1 MEEPMSS
8 VIDKYPSINLSDY
21 LAPEGMTLDEFEGRL
36 HEPLFR
42 LCNLYSI
49 TDKEAATVKFT
60 PTWPQCVV
68 LHSVFVEGRQR
79 IAIPKARQLGFS
91 TLIAIIA
98 FDKAYFGDGQQCSI
112 VDRTRD
118 DAEAKLDKVAFA
130 FKHLDPELREGAGL
144 IVEKNS
150 QMAWSN
156 GGSVAAGKNARGG
169 TNQLLHISE
178 WGVIAYEDPKRSA
191 EIVSGAIP
199 SCSGLNSIIFGEST
213 YKGGRGGDWYQVLRS
228 GMECSDEDRTVLD
241 WTVLFFEWFLEP
253 AYTLEGSLNRLTPQD
268 HKYFAEMEKETGYTF
283 TDGQKLWYVVTRDIV
298 QGRWMPREYP
308 TVMSEMWSVREEGQI
323 YASMLD
329 KARVDGRISNDV
341 RYYEQLPVYAALD
354 IGAPENT
361 KCVIFQVVAD
371 RIVYLEA
378 KSGGDDIITPL
389 DWIKWMTGKTYRFG
403 SIFMPHD
410 AEAVWLPLF
419 KQMGVTTAVC
429 LKRPMSVW
437 DNIIYAQTQFSR
449 CEFHKD
455 GCHVSDGKDDVGLV
469 GSLESFHCVMEKDG
483 QTVKEVPLH
492 DWSSHFSTCFGYSHQ
507 AMKDGMLV
515 DRSAIP
521 VMQGTPRKPRV
532 SMGRRRR

>member
-1 MEEPMSS
+1 MA
-8 VIDKYPSINLSDY
+8 DKYPSINLADY
-21 LAPEGMTLDEFEGRL
+21 AVTASMTQEQFEARL
-36 HEPLFR
+36 HDPLFR
-42 LCNLYSI
+42 ICNIYSI
-49 TDKEAATVKFT
+49 TDKDGNTVQFE
-60 PTWPQCVV
+60 PNWPQRVV
-68 LHSVFVEGRQR
+68 LHYVYVLGRQR
-79 IAIPKARQLGFS
+79 IGIPKARQLGFS
-91 TLIAIIA
+91 TLIAIVA
-98 FDKAYFGDGQQCSI
+98 FDKAYWGEGQQCSI
-112 VDRTRD
+112 VDQTRD
-118 DAEAKLDKVAFA
+118 DAEEKLDKVAFA
-130 FKHLDPELREGAGL
+130 FDHLDPELREGAGV
-144 IVEKNS
+144 IVNKNS
-150 QMAWSN
+150 EMAWSN

-169 TNQLLHISE
+169 TNSLLHISE

-199 SCSGLNSIIFGEST
+199 SCSGKDSVIFAEST

-228 GMECSDEDRTVLD
+228 GMECSDDDRTALD

-253 AYTLEGSLNRLTPQD
+253 AYTLEGSLNRLTAKD
-268 HKYFAEMEKETGYTF
+268 HAYFAEMERETGYKF
-283 TDGQKLWYVVTRDIV
+283 SDGQKLWYVVTRDTV

-329 KARVDGRISNDV
+329 KARAEGRVSNDI

-354 IGAPENT
+354 IGAAENT

-389 DWIKWMTGKTYRFG
+389 DWIKWLTGKTYRFG
-403 SIFMPHD
+403 SIFLPHD

-419 KQMGVTTAVC
+419 QQMGVTTAVC
-429 LKRPMSVW
+429 LKQPMSVW
-437 DNIIYAQTQFSR
+437 DNIIYAQTQFGR

-455 GCHVSDGKDDVGLV
+455 GCYISDGKDDVGLI
-469 GSLESFHCVMEKDG
+469 GSLESYHCVMEKDG

-521 VMQGTPRKPRV
+521 VQQGTPRKPRV

>member
-1 MEEPMSS
+1 MTK
-8 VIDKYPSINLSDY
+8 KYPSINLEDY

-49 TDKEAATVKFT
+49 TDKDGKTVLFV
-60 PTWPQCVV
+60 PSWAQCVV
-68 LHSVFVEGRQR
+68 LYYVFILGRQR

-91 TLIAIIA
+91 TLIALVA

-118 DAEAKLDKVAFA
+118 DAEAKLDKVSFA
-130 FKHLDPELREGAGL
+130 FEYLDPELREGAGL
-144 IVEKNS
+144 IVSKNS
-150 QMAWSN
+150 EVAWSN

-199 SCSGLNSIIFGEST
+199 SCSGQGSIIFGEST

-228 GMECSDEDRTVLD
+228 GMEISDEDRTILD

-253 AYTLEGSLNRLTPQD
+253 AYTLEGGLGRLTAKD
-268 HKYFAEMEKETGYTF
+268 HAYFALMEQETGYKF
-283 TDGQKLWYVVTRDIV
+283 SDGQKLWYVVMRET

-308 TVMSEMWSVREEGQI
+308 TIMSEMWSVREEGQI

-329 KARVDGRISNDV
+329 LAREQGRVSNNI
-341 RYYEQLPVYAALD
+341 RYYEQLPVYLAFD

-361 KCVIFQVVAD
+361 KCIAFQVVAD
-371 RIVYLEA
+371 RILYLEA
-378 KSGGDDIITPL
+378 RSGGSDIITPT
-389 DWIKWMTGKTYRFG
+389 DWAKWISSKPYRYG
-403 SIFMPHD
+403 GIFLPHD
-410 AEAVWLPLF
+410 GEVMWKHLF
-419 KQMGVTTAVC
+419 LQLGLSTTVC
-429 LKRPMSVW
+429 LKQPQGIW
-437 DNIIYAQTQFSR
+437 DNIIFAQTQFGR

-455 GCHVSDGKDDVGLV
+455 GCNVSDGKDDVGLV
-469 GSLESFHCVMEKDG
+469 GSLESYHCVMEKDG

-521 VMQGTPRKPRV
+521 VKQGLPTKPRV
-532 SMGRRRR
+532 SMGRRR